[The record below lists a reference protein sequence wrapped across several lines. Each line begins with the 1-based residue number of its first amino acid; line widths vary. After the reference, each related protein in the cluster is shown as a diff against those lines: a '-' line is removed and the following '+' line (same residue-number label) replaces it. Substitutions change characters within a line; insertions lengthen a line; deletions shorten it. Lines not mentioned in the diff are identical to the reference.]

1 MCLQVFGQAVAD
13 IKEMFFAFYRR
24 VFAKA
29 VAPMPAEAAFK
40 IGKYIVLIEQDK
52 HIVAFRCVSDSG
64 RPHEMA
70 IPGNWAL

>member
-1 MCLQVFGQAVAD
+1 MFGQAVAD

-29 VAPMPAEAAFK
+29 VAPMPAETAFK
-40 IGKYIVLIEQDK
+40 IGKYVVLIKQDK

-64 RPHEMA
+64 RPHETA